1 MTDDIIDDYLPHT
14 AYKEVPG
21 SATIWE
27 GDVTGDGSLTPL
39 AGPPSSV
46 YYVKVTVSG
55 TDCTGTVNITGD
67 SSSCGVI
74 TEDLT
79 FTSARNK
86 ITGYGFDSG
95 VPLVSITTSGFTDTH
110 ILCEYCQSG
119 GTLLTG
125 AATWDDFACRW
136 DDVEVFYW
144 SDLGAATLSDA
155 VMICKEEIT
164 TDDTVKYDDV
174 EHTPLKIKPRSDL
187 DGNEMYRKVI
197 F

>member
-1 MTDDIIDDYLPHT
+1 MSDIIDNYLPHT

-27 GDVTGDGSLTPL
+27 DDVTGDGSLTPL

-55 TDCTGTVNITGD
+55 TDCSGTVSITGD
-67 SSSCGVI
+67 SSTGGVI

-79 FTSARNK
+79 YTSARWK

-110 ILCEYCQSG
+110 ILCQYCQSG

-125 AATWDDFACRW
+125 AASWDGFDCRW

-155 VMICKEEIT
+155 VMLCKEEIT
-164 TDDTVKYDDV
+164 TDDTVKYNDV

-187 DGNEMYRKVI
+187 EGNEMFRKVI

>member
-1 MTDDIIDDYLPHT
+1 MTDIIDDYLPHT

-27 GDVTGDGSLTPL
+27 GDVTGDGSLTLL
-39 AGPPSSV
+39 AGPPSSN
-46 YYVKVTVSG
+46 YKVKVTISG
-55 TDCTGTVNITGD
+55 TDCTGTVSITGD
-67 SSSCGVI
+67 STSGGVI

-79 FTSARNK
+79 YTSARWK
-86 ITGYGFDSG
+86 LTAYAFDAS

-110 ILCEYCQSG
+110 ILCEYTDTG

-125 AATWDDFACRW
+125 AASWDEFPCRW

-144 SDLGAATLSDA
+144 SDLGAAALSDA

-164 TDDTVKYDDV
+164 TDDTVKYNDV

>member
-1 MTDDIIDDYLPHT
+1 MSDIIDDYLPHT

-21 SATIWE
+21 TATIWE
-27 GDVTGDGSLTPL
+27 DDVTGNGSLTPL

-55 TDCTGTVNITGD
+55 TDCSGTVSITGD
-67 SSSCGVI
+67 SSTGGVI

-79 FTSARNK
+79 YTSARWK

-95 VPLVSITTSGFTDTH
+95 VPLVSITTSGFNNTH
-110 ILCEYCQSG
+110 IKCEYCQSG
-119 GTLLTG
+119 GSLLTG
-125 AATWDDFACRW
+125 AASWDSFDCRW
-136 DDVEVFYW
+136 DDVEIFYW

-155 VMICKEEIT
+155 VMLCKEEIT
-164 TDDTVKYDDV
+164 TDDTVKYNDV

-187 DGNEMYRKVI
+187 DGNEMYRVVI

>member
-1 MTDDIIDDYLPHT
+1 MSDIIDDYLPHT

-55 TDCTGTVNITGD
+55 TDCSGTVSITGD
-67 SSSCGVI
+67 SSTGGII

-79 FTSARNK
+79 YTSARYK

-95 VPLVSITTSGFTDTH
+95 VPLVSITTSGFTNTH
-110 ILCEYCQSG
+110 IKCEYCQSG

-125 AATWDDFACRW
+125 AASWDDFACRW

-164 TDDTVKYDDV
+164 TDDTVKYNDV
-174 EHTPLKIKPRSDL
+174 EHTPAKIKPRSDL
-187 DGNEMYRKVI
+187 EGNEMYRVVI